1 MTAFLRLH
9 GQQLTALTIGIV
21 IVVGV
26 QLWLDGRQASQSQEA
41 QTLLALELAEQELI
55 LQQLSDTTRRGV
67 ADAVTNSVIIDCT
80 NTERQRLDA
89 LLNGLT
95 DSLSSAEL
103 LETESLFNKCAS
115 VSADRKAVMAARLM
129 REVEVYESLRDM
141 LTVYGELPE
150 EERARSSA
158 WRSVAEQ
165 EQLLATRFRELVK
178 QQGDIIALLKA
189 GRKRDAEEIQTIL
202 KEVQDVRNLIIIS
215 NQQLDTT
222 RQTLER
228 I

>member
-1 MTAFLRLH
+1 MTAFLRQR
-9 GQQLTALTIGIV
+9 GQQLTALVIGIM

-41 QTLLALELAEQELI
+41 QALLALELAEQELI

-80 NTERQRLDA
+80 NIERQRLDA

-141 LTVYGELPE
+141 LTVYEQLSDA
-150 EERARSSA
+150 ERDRGAA

-178 QQGDIIALLKA
+178 QQGDIIALLKE
-189 GRKRDAEEIQTIL
+189 GRKRDADEIQTIL

-215 NQQLDTT
+215 NQQLDST